1 MITPKLLSGKIC
13 LITGASRGI
22 GKSIAEAYAQN
33 GALVYANALESDR
46 IDEWAIEVSS
56 RSRTLVQPIY
66 FDITDGIA
74 SKNAIMQ
81 IKKEQA
87 KLDVL
92 VNNAGLGYNERI
104 GMISIDKMREIFEV
118 NVFALTNLLQF
129 ATRVMGKQQNG
140 SIINIS
146 STVGIKGNPG
156 QLAYAASKGAVIA
169 LTKSAAKELAN
180 QKIRVNSIAPGLVD
194 TEMFRLVESK
204 NMEERISRIGMGRL
218 AKPEEI
224 ANACV
229 FLASDLSEYIT
240 GQVIAVDGSA
250 IL

>member
-1 MITPKLLSGKIC
+1 MSNTNLLHGKVC
-13 LITGASRGI
+13 LVTGASRGI
-22 GKSIAEAYAQN
+22 GKSIAESFAQN
-33 GALVYANALESDR
+33 GAVVYANALETDI
-46 IDEWAIEVSS
+46 IDDWAVEVSS
-56 RSRTLVQPIY
+56 RYTTQVQPIY
-66 FDITDGIA
+66 FDITDGA
-74 SKNAIMQ
+74 ACKNAIMC
-81 IKKEQA
+81 IKKEQT

-92 VNNAGLGYNERI
+92 VNNAGLGYNELI

-118 NVFALTNLLQF
+118 NVFGLTNLLQL
-129 ATRVMGKQQNG
+129 AARIMGRQQSG

-146 STVGIKGNPG
+146 STVGRKGNPG

-169 LTKSAAKELAN
+169 LTRSAAKELAS

-194 TEMFRLVESK
+194 TEMFRLAESK
-204 NMEERISRIGMGRL
+204 NMDERISRIGMGRL

-240 GQVIAVDGSA
+240 GQIIAVDGSA